1 MNARAVALT
10 ALREWRRG
18 RQFADTIIQG
28 LLAESTLQG
37 SDRGFATELFYGVLR
52 NLSLLDFWTDM
63 LRSGPL
69 DHASRDVLRLG
80 FYQIFLL
87 QTPQHA
93 AVFETVELSG
103 RRNRGL
109 INGVLRAALRREK
122 ELRTAAESAPL
133 SIRFSHPEFLIER
146 WKNNFGADNATLLC
160 QWNNQPAPI
169 YARVNRLRNERKEKF
184 LRLNEISTD
193 AIARGEYYIQD
204 PSTAV
209 ACELLDPQPNE
220 TILDACAAP
229 GGKSAYIAELM
240 ANSGTLFAC
249 DRDSPRINLLNENLK
264 RLGVANTTVVRQDWK
279 DSSIAPEL
287 RDRKFDRVL
296 VDAPCTNT
304 GVMRRRVDVRWRLRP
319 EDFTRM
325 PEQQLVILRAV
336 LPFLKSGGA
345 LVYSTCSIEAEEN
358 ELVVRHLLEKF
369 PNLRLEETRSILPWR
384 DDLDGAFAAKF
395 LHS

>member
-18 RQFADTIIQG
+18 RQFADAIIKG
-28 LLAESTLQG
+28 LLAESPLQG
-37 SDRGFATELFYGVLR
+37 SDRGFATELFYGALR
-52 NLSLLDFWTDM
+52 NLSLLDFWIDL

-69 DHASRDVLRLG
+69 DHASRDLLRLG

-93 AVFETVELSG
+93 AVFETVELGG

-109 INGVLRAALRREK
+109 INGVLRAALRRQT
-122 ELRTAAESAPL
+122 ELRAAAECAPL
-133 SIRFSHPEFLIER
+133 TTRFSHPDFLIER
-146 WKNNFGADNATLLC
+146 WRNNFGTDNATLLC

-169 YARVNRLRNERKEKF
+169 YARINRLRNARTEKF
-184 LRLNEISTD
+184 LQLDEISTD

-209 ACELLDPQPNE
+209 ACELLHPQPNE

-249 DRDSPRINLLNENLK
+249 DRDSPRINLLKENLK
-264 RLGVANTTVVRQDWK
+264 QLGVVNTRVVRQDWNEGA
-279 DSSIAPEL
+279 IALEL
-287 RDRKFDRVL
+287 RDRKFDRIL

-304 GVMRRRVDVRWRLRP
+304 GVMRRRVDVRWRLRAD
-319 EDFTRM
+319 DFTRM

-336 LPFLKSGGA
+336 LPRLKPGGA
-345 LVYSTCSIEAEEN
+345 LVYSTCSIEEEEN
-358 ELVVRHLLEKF
+358 EQVVRRLLAEF
-369 PNLRLEETRSILPWR
+369 PGLRLQEERSILPWR
-384 DDLDGAFAAKF
+384 DHLDGAFAAKF

>member
-18 RQFADTIIQG
+18 RQFADAIIQG
-28 LLAESTLQG
+28 LLAESPLQG
-37 SDRGFATELFYGVLR
+37 SDRGFATELFYGALR
-52 NLSLLDFWTDM
+52 NLSLLDFWIDL

-69 DHASRDVLRLG
+69 DHASRDLLRLG

-87 QTPQHA
+87 ETPQHA

-109 INGVLRAALRREK
+109 INGVLRTALRRQD
-122 ELRTAAESAPL
+122 ELRVAAESAPPA
-133 SIRFSHPEFLIER
+133 IRFSHPEFLIER
-146 WKNNFGADNATLLC
+146 WRNNFGAGNTTLLC

-169 YARVNRLRNERKEKF
+169 YARVNRLRVASSEKF
-184 LRLNEISTD
+184 LRLDEISTD

-229 GGKSAYIAELM
+229 GGKSVYIAELM
-240 ANSGTLFAC
+240 ANSGTLVAC
-249 DRDSPRINLLNENLK
+249 DRDPPRLNLLKENLE
-264 RLGVANTTVVRQDWK
+264 RLGVANATVVKQDWK
-279 DSSIAPEL
+279 DSSIELEL
-287 RDRKFDRVL
+287 RDRKFDRIL

-319 EDFTRM
+319 DDFARM
-325 PEQQLVILRAV
+325 PEQQLFILRAV
-336 LPFLKSGGA
+336 LPFLKSSGT

-358 ELVVRHLLEKF
+358 EQVVRRLLDKF
-369 PNLRLEETRSILPWR
+369 PNLHLDETRSILPWR
-384 DDLDGAFAAKF
+384 DHLDGAFAAKF

>member
-18 RQFADTIIQG
+18 REFADAIIQR

-37 SDRGFATELFYGVLR
+37 SDRGFATELFYGALR
-52 NLSLLDFWTDM
+52 NLALLDFWID
-63 LRSGPL
+63 LVRSGPL
-69 DHASRDVLRLG
+69 DYASRDLLRLG

-87 QTPQHA
+87 ETPRHA

-103 RRNRGL
+103 HRNRGL

-122 ELRTAAESAPL
+122 ELHAALESAPL
-133 SIRFSHPEFLIER
+133 ATRFSHPEFLIDR
-146 WKNNFGADNATLLC
+146 WRTNFGADNTTLLC

-169 YARVNRLRNERKEKF
+169 YARVNRLRNASGENF
-184 LRLNEISTD
+184 LQLNEISS
-193 AIARGEYYIQD
+193 AALARGEYYIQD

-209 ACELLDPQPNE
+209 ACELLEPQPNE

-240 ANSGTLFAC
+240 ANSGTLFAS
-249 DRDSPRINLLNENLK
+249 DRDAGRLHLLKENLN
-264 RLGVANTTVVRQDWK
+264 RLGVRNATIVRQDWQEN
-279 DSSIAPEL
+279 SIAPEL
-287 RDRKFDRVL
+287 RDRKFDRIL

-319 EDFTRM
+319 DDFARM

-336 LPFLKSGGA
+336 LPLLKPGGA

-358 ELVVRHLLEKF
+358 EQVVRRLLEEF
-369 PNLRLEETRSILPWR
+369 PSFRLQEMRSVLPWL
-384 DDLDGAFAAKF
+384 DHFDGAFAAKF

>member
-10 ALREWRRG
+10 ALREWRHG
-18 RQFADTIIQG
+18 RQFADAILQG

-37 SDRGFATELFYGVLR
+37 SDRGFATELFYGMLR
-52 NLSLLDFWTDM
+52 NLSLLDFWIDL

-69 DHASRDVLRLG
+69 DHASRDLLRLG

-87 QTPQHA
+87 ETPQHA
-93 AVFETVELSG
+93 AVFETVELGG

-109 INGVLRAALRREK
+109 INGVMRAALRRRE
-122 ELRTAAESAPL
+122 ELRAAAESAPL
-133 SIRFSHPEFLIER
+133 AIRFSHPEFLIER

-160 QWNNQPAPI
+160 QWNNHPAPI
-169 YARVNRLRNERKEKF
+169 YARVNRLRKASDETF
-184 LRLNEISTD
+184 LQLNEISTD
-193 AIARGEYYIQD
+193 ALARGEYYIQD

-229 GGKSAYIAELM
+229 GGKSAYLAELM
-240 ANSGTLFAC
+240 GNSGTLFAC
-249 DRDSPRINLLNENLK
+249 DRDPVRLDLLKENLK

-279 DSSIAPEL
+279 DSSLALEL
-287 RDRKFDRVL
+287 RDRKFDRIL

-319 EDFTRM
+319 DDFTRM
-325 PEQQLVILRAV
+325 PEQQLFILRAV
-336 LPFLKSGGA
+336 LPLLKPAGA

-358 ELVVRHLLEKF
+358 EQVVRHLLAEF
-369 PNLRLEETRSILPWR
+369 PGLRLEEERSIFPWR
-384 DDLDGAFAAKF
+384 DHLDGAFAAKF
-395 LHS
+395 LQS